1 MNTINRVEFQNLVNN
16 VLAAAGLQ
24 QIEILLLRNQDA
36 TKWYHCTYTTDCPE
50 ITENTKYGIRYK
62 GDYTVSFDWKSGKIE
77 NLLKSFLT
85 KYANKQRTFCYETGN
100 WISLKNET
108 LDTIIQKNKD
118 RVFIGAFYT
127 TLYGIGF
134 WSIFSSKKDNET
146 AKALHDFLKSNNISY
161 KNEYSDAYWVY
172 RFKIGSTI
180 EVHNNLLESFKKAQ
194 L

>member
-1 MNTINRVEFQNLVNN
+1 MNTINRVEFENLVNN
-16 VLAAAGLQ
+16 VLAAAGLEE
-24 QIEILLLRNQDA
+24 IEILLLKNQEA
-36 TKWYHCTYTTDCPE
+36 NKWYHYSYTKDFAY
-50 ITENTKYGIRYK
+50 ITENTIYGIRYK
-62 GDYTVSFDWKSGKIE
+62 GENSIDFNWKSGKIE

-85 KYANKQRTFCYETGN
+85 KYANKQRTYCYQTGK
-100 WISLKNET
+100 WVSLKNET